1 MRSTPS
7 PDRGPDHG
15 LPRGRALAP
24 GRTVA
29 GLSLFLALL
38 AAHPPGPPEPLPLRA
53 TVDYTFGQRMR
64 FVLELERPVSIAEA
78 VLYYTLPGMEIPQ
91 RITQVSESPAQT
103 RFLYERDLGRDPLP
117 PFAPLTFWWEVR
129 DDQGNW
135 RSTERQTIRYLD
147 NRIAWRT
154 LSRGPLR
161 LYWHAGDPGLAQA
174 VLELARQSVERIG
187 GPLGYSAPEP
197 IDLFWYADPEQ
208 ARAAFRLA
216 GVEIGGEVRP
226 RWRAVIVT
234 ASPDPA
240 GLEALRRLIPHELTH
255 LILDDLA
262 GGRPLPAWLDEGW
275 ALLNE
280 GPPDPGWVR
289 ALQEPR
295 REGVSLAGLCEEFP
309 QDPAQARQAY
319 ALSWATVRFIQ
330 DQEGLSGLRRL
341 LEAYAGGISCE
352 GGARRILGRSL
363 ARLEREA
370 EAALRPEPAWRS
382 VLKDLGPWLLLFL
395 LLSLGPCSLALGNRM
410 ARAAFGS
417 LPPTARRPR

>member
-1 MRSTPS
+1 MRSTPP
-7 PDRGPDHG
+7 PDRGSDRG
-15 LPRGRALAP
+15 FPRGKAP
-24 GRTVA
+24 ATGRRMA
-29 GLSLFLALL
+29 GLSLLLALL
-38 AAHPPGPPEPLPLRA
+38 AVRMPGPPEPLSLRA

-64 FVLELERPVSIAEA
+64 FALELERPSSITEA
-78 VLYYTLPGMEIPQ
+78 VLYYTLPGMELPQ
-91 RITQVSESPAQT
+91 RIAQAPESPTQT
-103 RFLYERDLGRDPLP
+103 RFLYERDLRRDPLP

-154 LSRGPLR
+154 LDSGPLR
-161 LYWHAGDPGLAQA
+161 LYWHAGDPGLARS
-174 VLELARQSVERIG
+174 VLELARQSLERIG

-208 ARAAFRLA
+208 ARAAFRIA

-262 GGRPLPAWLDEGW
+262 GGQPLPAWLDEGW

-280 GPPDPGWVR
+280 GSPDPSWMH

-295 REGVSLAGLCEEFP
+295 LEGVSLAGLCGEFP
-309 QDPAQARQAY
+309 QDPLRARQAY
-319 ALSWATVRFIQ
+319 ALSWATVRFIR

-341 LEAYAGGISCE
+341 LEAYAGGVSCE
-352 GGARRILGRSL
+352 GGVRRILGRSL

-382 VLKDLGPWLLLFL
+382 ILKDLGPWLLLFL
-395 LLSLGPCSLALGNRM
+395 LLSLGPFSLALGNRT
-410 ARAAFGS
+410 AGAIFGG
-417 LPPTARRPR
+417 PRFTARRLR